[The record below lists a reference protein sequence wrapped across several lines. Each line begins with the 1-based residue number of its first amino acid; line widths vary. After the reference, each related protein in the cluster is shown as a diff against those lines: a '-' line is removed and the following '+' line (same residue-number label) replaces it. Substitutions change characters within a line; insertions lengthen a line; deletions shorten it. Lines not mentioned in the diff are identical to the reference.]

1 MNSNKIL
8 FSNEF
13 ANKKDISM
21 FALPKIGEV
30 AQLVRAQ
37 DS

>member
-1 MNSNKIL
+1 MVKNLIALKIK
-8 FSNEF
+8 SIINQQSQ
-13 ANKKDISM
+13 N
-21 FALPKIGEV
+21 GGV

>member
-1 MNSNKIL
+1 VLLEVKEGKYLIALKIKSIINQREL
-8 FSNEF
+8 
-13 ANKKDISM
+13 
-21 FALPKIGEV
+21 LGGV